1 MIPDLSNYS
10 VIDSAFLSSS
20 ASLSLQ
26 MTAGRR
32 EPLSANHVNNVHASV
47 GDAFVV
53 VVPDDT
59 AIRIG

>member
-1 MIPDLSNYS
+1 
-10 VIDSAFLSSS
+10 
-20 ASLSLQ
+20 